1 MNAVLSPT
9 ELRRHTK
16 IRAHLKEAESSR
28 QAFPR
33 DLKCLLMKKIS
44 PVAYRQLFFKH
55 TLKFFEGVTTIPER
69 DGSHVVAVSGGRDSM
84 ALLWFAH
91 CLRIEGKIGPIRAVF
106 VHHHTRDGQDED
118 LKLVEHFCLREN
130 IPFSVL
136 HAQGLI
142 GSTNFEDRARKIRR
156 TLLLGGL
163 SQGELLWMGH
173 HLNDSYEWA
182 IMQRNRSSRIRTTL
196 GIPVRNG
203 RIIRP
208 FLCVSRDQI
217 KNVVE
222 FEGIPFREDPTNLD
236 LRFDRNFVRHMIV
249 KNIAKRF
256 PKYLKHYA
264 SISNM
269 AAQNMNSNI
278 LSKSSLTD
286 VYSYEDGAVL
296 IGQKF
301 DLAQIQELMHA
312 YSSADRGEL
321 VGPIGRMLDA
331 IRNGKKGPFQ
341 FSGGLE
347 AYHTH
352 NLLSIYRKGM
362 KNSDESIARVLGSL
376 PVEALMDIA
385 NYKREELETSFR
397 NFLKNPNA
405 MCNMP
410 GLVLVLEERNICKTL
425 NCSVYDAR
433 FPEVSRVCQ
442 ERGLQFITYTKCL
455 ERWKSRRQN
464 LPEKLRLLPL
474 HNLSHLFS
482 SQQ

>member
-1 MNAVLSPT
+1 
-9 ELRRHTK
+9 
-16 IRAHLKEAESSR
+16 
-28 QAFPR
+28 
-33 DLKCLLMKKIS
+33 MKKIS
-44 PVAYRQLFFKH
+44 PVAYRQTFFKH
-55 TLKFFEGVTTIPER
+55 TLKFFEGVTSVRER
-69 DGSHVVAVSGGRDSM
+69 EMSHAVAVSGGLDSM
-84 ALLWFAH
+84 ALLWFANS
-91 CLRIEGKIGPIRAVF
+91 LRKAELIGPLRAIF
-106 VHHHTRDGQDED
+106 VHHHSREGQDED
-118 LKLVEHFCLREN
+118 QILVEDFCAREN

-136 HAQGLI
+136 HAEGLR
-142 GSTNFEDRARKIRR
+142 GSTNFEDRARRIRR
-156 TLLLGGL
+156 ALLLGGL
-163 SQGELLWMGH
+163 SQGELLWLGH

-182 IMQRNRSSRIRTTL
+182 IMQRNRSSRIRSTL

-203 RIIRP
+203 KIVRP

-217 KNVVE
+217 KNVVK
-222 FEGIPFREDPTNLD
+222 FEGIPYREDPTNLD
-236 LRFDRNFVRHMIV
+236 LRFDRNYVRHMIV

-278 LSKSSLTD
+278 LSRSLLTD
-286 VYSYEDGAVL
+286 LYSYEDGAIL

-301 DLAQIQELMHA
+301 DLAQIQELMHT

-347 AYHTH
+347 AYHSH
-352 NLLSIYRKGM
+352 NLLMIYRKDV
-362 KNSDESIARVLGSL
+362 KNSDESIARVLNTLPNEVLMSL
-376 PVEALMDIA
+376 ATY
-385 NYKREELETSFR
+385 NREELETAFQ

-410 GLVLVLEERNICKTL
+410 GLVLVLESGNVCKTL
-425 NCSVYDAR
+425 NCSVFDAR

-442 ERGLQFITYTKCL
+442 ERGLKFITYTKCL
-455 ERWKSRRQN
+455 ERWKSRREN